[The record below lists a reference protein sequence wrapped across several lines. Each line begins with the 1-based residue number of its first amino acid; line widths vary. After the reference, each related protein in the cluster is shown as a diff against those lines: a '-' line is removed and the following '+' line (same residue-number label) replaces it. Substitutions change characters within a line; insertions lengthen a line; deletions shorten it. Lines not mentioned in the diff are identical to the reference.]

1 MKRYFEGIK
10 TVEDLKQ
17 KYKELVKKLHPD
29 LSKKDTTKEFVE
41 MKKQYEEKFE
51 KVKNT
56 FINSQG
62 EYYEK
67 ENTETPEEFTEIIEK
82 LIKIDGI
89 NIEIIGSWIWI
100 TGNTKEQKDY
110 LKELGF
116 RFSGNKQAWYYHTGS
131 YRKRSKKKH
140 TLSEIRE
147 MFDNTKIKE
156 QRKLATTI

>member
-1 MKRYFEGIK
+1 MRYFEGIK
-10 TVEDLKQ
+10 TIEDLKQ
-17 KYKELVKKLHPD
+17 KYKEFVKKLHPD
-29 LSKKDTTKEFVE
+29 LNKGKDTTKEFVE
-41 MKKQYEEKFE
+41 MKRQYEEKFNQ
-51 KVKNT
+51 VKNT

-67 ENTETPEEFTEIIEK
+67 ENNEAPEEYAEIIEK
-82 LIKIDGI
+82 LIVIEGLT
-89 NIEIIGSWIWI
+89 IEIIGSWIWI
-100 TGNTKEQKDY
+100 TGNTKDNKDY

-116 RFSGNKQAWYYHTGS
+116 KYSSNKKAWYFHTGA

-156 QRKLATTI
+156 QTQLTMS